1 MCSTDTSLSR
11 REFLGGAAAFAA
23 LPKLAALAELTSKG
37 RSYSVPV
44 LGDIHFD
51 SPDPKF
57 YHANYK
63 HSTSQKRYKAHLA
76 EHVRNSEMWKERLP
90 RLVRAS
96 GACLR
101 KDAAFALQMGDLV
114 QGDCGNAAMHRQM
127 LDDAV
132 GLVKGAYGGN
142 LPLVT
147 VAGNHDIRGDMKGD
161 GAKKTLEKWLPE
173 TMAKELGV
181 PVKGTTFSFRQGP
194 DVFIV
199 VDFNEPRPDFALL
212 KRLLAESEDARYTFI
227 VSHGPV
233 IPSGQMRWFL
243 LGKKKRD
250 EERRELRTILA
261 RRNAIALED
270 PRTNLSSSTAL
281 SQRGALRSSF
291 STACGRSRNGRR
303 RMSWATGRR
312 RLATTRLRTMDC
324 ARTPQTR
331 RNLSAN
337 TNHSSEATVLPKL
350 RGTTGLK
357 YPMSVLWLCFTP
369 ATQRSL
375 PVHSCLRKTRR
386 TNSHLL

>member
-1 MCSTDTSLSR
+1 MSLSR

-23 LPKLAALAELTSKG
+23 LPKFAALAELTSKG

-57 YHANYK
+57 YHANYT

-101 KDAAFALQMGDLV
+101 KDAAFALQLGDLV

-127 LDDAV
+127 LDDAF
-132 GLVKGAYGGN
+132 GLVKGAYGGKM
-142 LPLVT
+142 PLV
-147 VAGNHDIRGDMKGD
+147 VASGNHDIRGDMKGD
-161 GAKKTLEKWLPE
+161 GARKTMEKWMPQ
-173 TMAKELGV
+173 TMSKEIGV
-181 PVKGTTFSFRQGP
+181 PVAGTTFSFRQGP

-199 VDFNEPRPDFALL
+199 VDFNEPRPNLATI
-212 KRLLAESEDARYTFI
+212 KRLLEESKDARYTFI

-233 IPSGQMRWFL
+233 IPSGQTRWFL

-261 RRNAIALED
+261 RRNAIALGGH
-270 PRTNLSSSTAL
+270 THNLEFIDCAFPEGRIAQFVFNSVWSKPEIVSWSCASSTVLSVTTITLEKTAL
-281 SQRGALRSSF
+281 SS
-291 STACGRSRNGRR
+291 
-303 RMSWATGRR
+303 
-312 RLATTRLRTMDC
+312 
-324 ARTPQTR
+324 
-331 RNLSAN
+331 LSC
-337 TNHSSEATVLPKL
+337 SEAS
-350 RGTTGLK
+350 R
-357 YPMSVLWLCFTP
+357 
-369 ATQRSL
+369 
-375 PVHSCLRKTRR
+375 
-386 TNSHLL
+386 

>member
-1 MCSTDTSLSR
+1 MSLSR

-23 LPKLAALAELTSKG
+23 LPKFAALAELTSKG

-57 YHANYK
+57 YHANYT

-101 KDAAFALQMGDLV
+101 KDAAFALQMGDFV
-114 QGDCGNAAMHRQM
+114 QGDCGNAATHRRM
-127 LDDAV
+127 LDDAFAF
-132 GLVKGAYGGN
+132 VKGAYGGN

-161 GAKKTLEKWLPE
+161 GARKTMEKWLPE

-199 VDFNEPRPDFALL
+199 VDFNEPRPNLATI
-212 KRLLAESEDARYTFI
+212 KRLLEESKDARYTFI

-233 IPSGQMRWFL
+233 IPSGQTRWFL

-261 RRNAIALED
+261 RRNAIALGGHTHNLEFID
-270 PRTNLSSSTAL
+270 CAFPEGRIAQFVFNSVWSKPEWATANVLGDGAAAFGNHAFTDNGLRTNAADKAELVGEYQPFVKGYLFAAAA
-281 SQRGALRSSF
+281 GHY
-291 STACGRSRNGRR
+291 
-303 RMSWATGRR
+303 
-312 RLATTRLRTMDC
+312 RLDVSDAGVSVAFYGGDATTPSRTF
-324 ARTPQTR
+324 RK
-331 RNLSAN
+331 
-337 TNHSSEATVLPKL
+337 AT
-350 RGTTGLK
+350 
-357 YPMSVLWLCFTP
+357 
-369 ATQRSL
+369 
-375 PVHSCLRKTRR
+375 
-386 TNSHLL
+386 

>member
-1 MCSTDTSLSR
+1 MQLTR
-11 REFLGGAAAFAA
+11 REFLCGAVAGGAMLA
-23 LPKLAALAELTSKG
+23 LPRPLRAQG
-37 RSYSVPV
+37 VGSYSVPV

-57 YHANYK
+57 YHANYT
-63 HSTSQKRYKAHLA
+63 HSTIETRYKAHLA

-101 KDAAFALQMGDLV
+101 KDAAFALQMGDFV
-114 QGDCGNAAMHRQM
+114 QGDCGNAATHRRM
-127 LDDAV
+127 LDDAFAF
-132 GLVKGAYGGN
+132 VKGAYGGN

-161 GAKKTLEKWLPE
+161 GARETLEKWLPE

-227 VSHGPV
+227 VSHGPTV
-233 IPSGQMRWFL
+233 PSGQIRWFL

-250 EERRELRTILA
+250 KERRELRSLLA
-261 RRNAIALED
+261 RRNAIALGGHTHKLEFYDCAFTEGKITQFVFNSVWTKPELATAKVLGDGAED
-270 PRTNLSSSTAL
+270 YGCL
-281 SQRGALRSSF
+281 RGAAAKELVGEYRPFVKDYLFAEAAGHYTLDVSDAGVSVAF
-291 STACGRSRNGRR
+291 YGGD
-303 RMSWATGRR
+303 
-312 RLATTRLRTMDC
+312 ATTPSRTFRLR
-324 ARTPQTR
+324 
-331 RNLSAN
+331 
-337 TNHSSEATVLPKL
+337 
-350 RGTTGLK
+350 
-357 YPMSVLWLCFTP
+357 
-369 ATQRSL
+369 
-375 PVHSCLRKTRR
+375 
-386 TNSHLL
+386 